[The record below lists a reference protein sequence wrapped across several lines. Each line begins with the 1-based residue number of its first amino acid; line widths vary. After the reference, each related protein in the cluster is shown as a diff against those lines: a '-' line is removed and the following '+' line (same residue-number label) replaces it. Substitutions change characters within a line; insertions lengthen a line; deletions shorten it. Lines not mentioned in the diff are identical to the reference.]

1 MYSFVRGAR
10 LYVKGSR
17 DPRDPDDVPDPG
29 DDHHNQQQLSS
40 TSGGSGSR
48 TQMASASQEAREVF
62 RSSHVRSGLKTV
74 HTSRVVRKTTTMTRG
89 EQSQLA
95 IEQEATTQ
103 TPRLLESSA
112 TQTRSERRRGHKVR
126 KPQVVLA
133 AAGAVP
139 PPVRDRRRAMA
150 SSGGLCVP
158 RPRGRVESGYR
169 RLALR
174 ATRLRR
180 ANTATTKRP
189 DSETGRRRCHCSG
202 AHPPDRRRR
211 PTLGLSE

>member
-29 DDHHNQQQLSS
+29 DDHHQQQLSS
-40 TSGGSGSR
+40 TSGGSR
-48 TQMASASQEAREVF
+48 TQMASASQESREVF

-112 TQTRSERRRGHKVR
+112 TQTRSDRRRGHKVR
-126 KPQVVLA
+126 RPQVVPA
-133 AAGAVP
+133 
-139 PPVRDRRRAMA
+139 PVRDRRRAMA
-150 SSGGLCVP
+150 SSGGRAFCCAPEAASNRGAASWLP
-158 RPRGRVESGYR
+158 PLRPRT
-169 RLALR
+169 
-174 ATRLRR
+174 TRLQ
-180 ANTATTKRP
+180 
-189 DSETGRRRCHCSG
+189 
-202 AHPPDRRRR
+202 
-211 PTLGLSE
+211 

>member
-29 DDHHNQQQLSS
+29 DDHQQLST
-40 TSGGSGSR
+40 TSGGNR
-48 TQMASASQEAREVF
+48 TQMASASQESREVF

-95 IEQEATTQ
+95 IEQESTTQ

-112 TQTRSERRRGHKVR
+112 TQTRSEKRRGHKVR
-126 KPQVVLA
+126 RA
-133 AAGAVP
+133 TGCVP
-139 PPVRDRRRAMA
+139 AVRDRPRRQRAMA
-150 SSGGLCVP
+150 SSGGF
-158 RPRGRVESGYR
+158 
-169 RLALR
+169 A
-174 ATRLRR
+174 ARR
-180 ANTATTKRP
+180 AREAASN
-189 DSETGRRRCHCSG
+189 RRG
-202 AHPPDRRRR
+202 PPVAL
-211 PTLGLSE
+211 PVAFL

>member
-29 DDHHNQQQLSS
+29 DDQQLSS
-40 TSGGSGSR
+40 TSGSR
-48 TQMASASQEAREVF
+48 TQMASASQESREVF

-103 TPRLLESSA
+103 APRLLESSA

-126 KPQVVLA
+126 KATGCAL
-133 AAGAVP
+133 
-139 PPVRDRRRAMA
+139 PVRDRRRAMA
-150 SSGGLCVP
+150 SSGGSVP
-158 RPRGRVESGYR
+158 RPRRGRVELGYR
-169 RLALR
+169 RFFLLHR
-174 ATRLRR
+174 T
-180 ANTATTKRP
+180 NTTTKRP
-189 DSETGRRRCHCSG
+189 DSDTGRRRVEERLSLLWS
-202 AHPPDRRRR
+202 PR
-211 PTLGLSE
+211 PEA

>member
-29 DDHHNQQQLSS
+29 DDHHQQQQLSS
-40 TSGGSGSR
+40 TSGGSR
-48 TQMASASQEAREVF
+48 TQMASASQESREVF

-112 TQTRSERRRGHKVR
+112 TQTRTDRRRGHKVR
-126 KPQVVLA
+126 RPQVVPA
-133 AAGAVP
+133 
-139 PPVRDRRRAMA
+139 PVRDRRRAMA
-150 SSGGLCVP
+150 SSGGSGFLLRRAP
-158 RPRGRVESGYR
+158 EAASNRGAASRHGYR
-169 RLALR
+169 RFVPALH
-174 ATRLRR
+174 
-180 ANTATTKRP
+180 
-189 DSETGRRRCHCSG
+189 DCSE
-202 AHPPDRRRR
+202 
-211 PTLGLSE
+211 L